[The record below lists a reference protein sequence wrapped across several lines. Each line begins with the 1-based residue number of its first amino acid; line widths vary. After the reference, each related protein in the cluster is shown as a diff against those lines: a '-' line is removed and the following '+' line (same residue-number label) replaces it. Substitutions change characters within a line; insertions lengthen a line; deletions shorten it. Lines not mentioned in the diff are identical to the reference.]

1 MSKPLNR
8 DFLLEFYRC
17 SLANSSVLETGR
29 EHLKPQY
36 LPDKVHKKIWKFILD
51 HYTVQGRPP
60 SLGVLAQLATD
71 NPDVLGLI
79 ADIKSVGMPN
89 TDDLFGQLEEYILNA
104 KFLVAYD
111 KLYETFTKG
120 DKKGARGLLKEYG
133 DEMSTF
139 SLKGQYFDKV
149 FGGFDNRM
157 LERDSISLNP
167 TDIENNFKVPFGI
180 PELDYLS
187 RGGMSSTDV
196 ACFMAQSGVG
206 KTRVLRHIGVH
217 SARLGY
223 KVAHFQLEGS
233 KKECMDQYDAV
244 WTDVQMQF
252 LEQGIVT
259 DEQRKRINKTINDM
273 QYGIGGEIFVE
284 AFETFN
290 SASMIDIRNSLIDLE
305 KLHGKIHLVLIDY
318 LEKADPGDGKKYS
331 VEHEKQRR
339 EAISQKMKNIAVE
352 FKTRVCTAT
361 QAHGIDPKLLNN
373 PDFVMDR
380 YNTSMGKNLLDPFS
394 FFITMNQTEDE
405 YAANVMRL
413 FNDKLRNYKS
423 KQKIYIAQDYNKSK
437 FVDFA
442 ATSKRFFRPS

>member
-17 SLANSSVLETGR
+17 SMANASVLETGR

-36 LPDKVHKKIWKFILD
+36 LPDQIHKKIWKFILD
-51 HYTVQGRPP
+51 HYSVQGRPP
-60 SLGVLAQLATD
+60 SLGILAQLATD
-71 NPDVLGLI
+71 NTDVLGLI
-79 ADIKSVGMPN
+79 SDIKAVGMPN
-89 TDDLFGQLEEYILNA
+89 TDDLFEQLEEYILNA
-104 KFLVAYD
+104 KFQVSYD

-120 DKKGARGLLKEYG
+120 DKKKARGLLKEYG
-133 DEMSTF
+133 DDMASF

-149 FGGFDNRM
+149 FAGFDNRM
-157 LERDSISLNP
+157 LDRDNVSLNP
-167 TDIENNFKVPFGI
+167 TDINNNFRVPFGI
-180 PELDYLS
+180 PELDFLS
-187 RGGMSSTDV
+187 RGGMSATDV

-206 KTRVLRHIGVH
+206 KSRVLRHVGVH
-217 SARLGY
+217 AARLGY

-244 WTDVQMQF
+244 WTDVMMQH

-259 DEQRKRINKTINDM
+259 EKQRKRINKTINDM
-273 QYGIGGEIFVE
+273 EHGIGGEIFVE

-290 SASMIDIRNSLIDLE
+290 SASMLDIRNSLIELE
-305 KLHGKIHLVLIDY
+305 KLHGKMHLVIIDY

-339 EAISQKMKNIAVE
+339 EAVAQKMKNIAVE
-352 FKTRVCTAT
+352 FQTRVLTAT

-373 PDFVMDR
+373 PEFVMDR

-394 FFITMNQTEDE
+394 FFISMNQTEDE
-405 YAANVMRL
+405 YKGKIMRL

-423 KQKIYIAQDYNKSK
+423 KQKIYIAQDYNRSK

-442 ATSKRFFRPS
+442 ETSRQFFRP